1 MDLNTYLI
9 IGFLFTIAIDFSIRE
24 LESSEPFTII
34 EIICCTVLWPFIL
47 FIILKEFFKNNF

>member
-34 EIICCTVLWPFIL
+34 EIICCIAFWPFML

>member
-9 IGFLFTIAIDFSIRE
+9 TGFIFALGIDFSIRE
-24 LESSEPFTII
+24 LESSEPFTIF
-34 EIICCTVLWPFIL
+34 EILLFTVLWPFML